1 MEFSDKIRIVVV
13 GDPGVGK
20 TSLVHILCHNEVLR
34 HPSYTIGCTA
44 DVKIHSH
51 TRTHKSYF
59 VEFIDVGGSSKHK
72 SSRNMF
78 YHQINGIILVHDVSN
93 RRSYYNL
100 WNWVSEIIESEGYK
114 EFEKS
119 SNSSGMS
126 GSHASM
132 NWNSSGSG
140 SWSNVSGSLSGSWMS
155 GSNMLNNSISGNM
168 TGLSS
173 STYNGHKKNEEFK
186 LSLNERSLNIPILVA
201 GTKADLVKHEL
212 TGRQRRYS
220 IIDEFGGDYV
230 NLCAVAPTQ
239 FTPNSIAIEK
249 INSFFDK
256 GRTKTWII
264 KYSNF
269 RLGGV
274 GIIKDLSPRKQG
286 WNVFRNPATYSNQP
300 IINDDHKLL
309 RHSSS
314 KDNVNLLRT
323 YNSSS
328 NLRDTSLS
336 SSPSSSNS
344 LLRSNSTSN
353 LRENIGNVGTSK
365 YNFSSSLGGFKKDN
379 E

>member
-1 MEFSDKIRIVVV
+1 MDISDKIRIVVV

-34 HPSYTIGCTA
+34 HPSYTIGCTV

-78 YHQINGIILVHDVSN
+78 YHQINGIILAHDVSN
-93 RRSYYNL
+93 RKSYYNL
-100 WNWVSEIIESEGYK
+100 WNWISEIIESEGYK

-119 SNSSGMS
+119 SNSSVMS
-126 GSHASM
+126 GSHAGM
-132 NWNSSGSG
+132 NWNNSGNG
-140 SWSNVSGSLSGSWMS
+140 SWSTANGNLSSSW
-155 GSNMLNNSISGNM
+155 NNNNISGNM
-168 TGLSS
+168 NGLPS

-186 LSLNERSLNIPILVA
+186 LSLNERSLNIPILVV

-239 FTPNSIAIEK
+239 FTPNSIAIDK

-264 KYSNF
+264 KYSDF

-274 GIIKDLSPRKQG
+274 GIIKDLSPRKHG
-286 WNVFRNPATYSNQP
+286 WNVFRNPTTYSNQS

-336 SSPSSSNS
+336 SSPPSNS

-353 LRENIGNVGTSK
+353 LRENTGNGGISK
-365 YNFSSSLGGFKKDN
+365 YNFHHH
-379 E
+379 